1 MSMTYHR
8 VLLLVICCDSKFR
21 YHTHDLVELGLEDH
35 LHVNDTNNE
44 IPAKFASELNTV
56 NPCNDNT
63 TINLSNNQE
72 QEARSTNIE
81 KVGMNL
87 THDLCDS

>member
-1 MSMTYHR
+1 MMVNLDNS
-8 VLLLVICCDSKFR
+8 SSA
-21 YHTHDLVELGLEDH
+21 VENPTSVGLGLEDL
-35 LHVNDTNNE
+35 LHVNNNNNE
-44 IPAKFASELNTV
+44 IPAKTTTELTTV
-56 NPCNDNT
+56 NPCNDNA

-87 THDLCDS
+87 THDPCDSSVL

>member
-1 MSMTYHR
+1 MMVNLDNS
-8 VLLLVICCDSKFR
+8 SSA
-21 YHTHDLVELGLEDH
+21 VENPTTSVGLGLEDL
-35 LHVNDTNNE
+35 LHVNNNNNE
-44 IPAKFASELNTV
+44 IPEKTTTELTTV

-87 THDLCDS
+87 IHDPCDSSVL